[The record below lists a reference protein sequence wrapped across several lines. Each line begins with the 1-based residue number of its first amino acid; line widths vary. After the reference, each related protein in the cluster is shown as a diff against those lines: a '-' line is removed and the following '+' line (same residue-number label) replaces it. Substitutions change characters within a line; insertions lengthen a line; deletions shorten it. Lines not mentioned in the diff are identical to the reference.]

1 MELQPLY
8 APYAP
13 TFVSLEIPE
22 QAVEFESHIPAVR
35 IDVFSGLILVS
46 AMQDKVSIMHLQSRM
61 SGVGG
66 RVGPA
71 NHVVP
76 TFGHGFLSVFVGIY
90 WLASFG

>member
-1 MELQPLY
+1 VELQPLY

-13 TFVSLEIPE
+13 TVASLEIPE
-22 QAVEFESHIPAVR
+22 QALEFESHTPAVR
-35 IDVFSGLILVS
+35 FDVFSGLISVF
-46 AMQDKVSIMHLQSRM
+46 AMHDKVSIMHLQSRM

-76 TFGHGFLSVFVGIY
+76 TFGHDFLSVFVGIY